1 MRLLIEFQKT
11 ERVRHLGLLD
21 MQRTMQ
27 RALRRSHLP
36 VQYSKGFNPHMNMSF
51 ASALSSGIP
60 GDAEILDVSLA
71 EPVTEEE
78 ALQALRMALPAAMPV
93 TRVRLVDDRFTKMGA
108 KLEAAAYVFTLHTD
122 SETAARL
129 LEAIPRFLAEK
140 EILALRKSKSAERMV
155 DIRPMIFHL
164 EGNATESGAALQAT
178 VSFTEPATLKPT
190 LLLDSLC
197 SYAGIEVPPT
207 FIRRT
212 GLFGRNEQAELVPLF
227 DMP

>member
-78 ALQALRMALPAAMPV
+78 ALHALKEALPPAMPV
-93 TRVRLVDDRFTKMGA
+93 TRVRLVDDRFKKMGA
-108 KLEAAAYVFTLHTD
+108 RLEAAAYRFDLHSD
-122 SETAARL
+122 PDTAVAL
-129 LEAIPRFLAEK
+129 LDVLPRFLAEK
-140 EILALRKSKSAERMV
+140 EIMALRKSKSAERMV
-155 DIRPMIFHL
+155 DIRPMIFRL
-164 EGNATESGAALQAT
+164 EGEISKNGAVLQAT

-190 LLLDSLC
+190 LLLESLTRYTGLEIP
-197 SYAGIEVPPT
+197 SV

-212 GLFGRNEQAELVPLF
+212 GLLGRDSSGTLVPLF

>member
-36 VQYSKGFNPHMNMSF
+36 ISYSKGFNPHMNMSF

-60 GDAEILDVSLA
+60 GDAEILDVAMA
-71 EPVTEEE
+71 EPVTEAE
-78 ALQALRMALPAAMPV
+78 AMAALTAALPDALPV
-93 TRVRLVDDRFTKMGA
+93 NRVRLVDDRFKKMGA
-108 KLEAAAYVFTLHTD
+108 LLEAASYLYTVHAPEMDAGKLADAV
-122 SETAARL
+122 
-129 LEAIPRFLAEK
+129 PGFLAQD
-140 EILALRKSKSAERMV
+140 EIMALRKSKSAERMV
-155 DIRPMIFHL
+155 DIRPMIFAL
-164 EGNATESGAALQAT
+164 AGEKSESGAILTAT

-190 LLLDSLC
+190 LLLSALAD
-197 SYAGIEVPPT
+197 YADVEVPHV

-212 GLFGRNEQAELVPLF
+212 GLFGRKDGQLCPLF
-227 DMP
+227 DMT

>member
-71 EPVTEEE
+71 EPVDEEE
-78 ALQALRMALPAAMPV
+78 ALAALRGALPAAMPV
-93 TRVRLVDDRFTKMGA
+93 TRVRLVDDRFKKMGA
-108 KLEAAAYVFTLHTD
+108 RLEAAAYVFTLHMDT
-122 SETAARL
+122 EEAERL
-129 LEAIPRFLAEK
+129 LEAIPRFLSEK
-140 EILALRKSKSAERMV
+140 EIMALRKSKSAERMV

-164 EGNATESGAALQAT
+164 EGEKSESGAMLKAT

-190 LLLDSLC
+190 LLLEALSN
-197 SYAGIEVPPT
+197 YAGASVSST

-212 GLFGRNEQAELVPLF
+212 GLLGRDESAALVPLF